1 MPLGQLMGRTRPL
14 RLAASAISMNVQ
26 PRPAAANGRDWLPAQ
41 KVTLEESWRPDKA
54 SIHAGEPLTRHVRL
68 TALGITGAQLPDL
81 SKLMPLPDGIK
92 LYPDQAKTEDQ
103 PSAGT
108 ILGSRDQDMALVA
121 SQPGRYALPA
131 MKIFWWDTD
140 SNTQREVSLPA
151 QSLDVLPASASSA
164 ATPPPAVDTQA
175 SATTVEPAVAAAPK
189 PFSVAGPT
197 AGGNTRLWQGISA
210 AVLLLWLL
218 TLFAWWRARK
228 QRSTA
233 NSANPA
239 DALTAAPQP
248 RKPGADKA
256 LRALQEACRVN
267 DVQAARQCL
276 LDWAAAHW
284 PEPAPRGLQAIAKRL
299 NEPRYAEPLAQLD
312 RACYT
317 GATWQGASLAQAFSA
332 IPKAANAKE
341 SKPLLPDLYS

>member
-1 MPLGQLMGRTRPL
+1 
-14 RLAASAISMNVQ
+14 
-26 PRPAAANGRDWLPAQ
+26 
-41 KVTLEESWRPDKA
+41 
-54 SIHAGEPLTRHVRL
+54 
-68 TALGITGAQLPDL
+68 
-81 SKLMPLPDGIK
+81 
-92 LYPDQAKTEDQ
+92 
-103 PSAGT
+103 
-108 ILGSRDQDMALVA
+108 
-121 SQPGRYALPA
+121 
-131 MKIFWWDTD
+131 
-140 SNTQREVSLPA
+140 
-151 QSLDVLPASASSA
+151 
-164 ATPPPAVDTQA
+164 
-175 SATTVEPAVAAAPK
+175 
-189 PFSVAGPT
+189 
-197 AGGNTRLWQGISA
+197 LWQGISA